1 MQTSLS
7 HKLDVPRVPFSFMGD
22 PQMPIVH
29 LGLSHRGP
37 GSEVTEGSESFLIV
51 IVNLYPASVRQQWS
65 TGLSAPTDRPILTAS
80 SVGKSHRYSGARF
93 HVPFDTIDQCAKLQ
107 RLNLAAIEIK
117 TKTFRCPIFNRLT
130 HLFLA
135 SIESPMAVAPAFV
148 DHFATLFGTQLLHA
162 QLPASNNFPARGGLT
177 ARQKRQI
184 GEVFDENGREN
195 ASLSQLAGRCGLSIS
210 HFARSFKISFGTS
223 VHQWIIAQ
231 RIERSKELLLNSD
244 IPLIEIAFLAGFC
257 DQASFNRAFA
267 KITGETPGRWRSA
280 GGCPRGE
287 CFAVDR

>member
-1 MQTSLS
+1 MQTSSS
-7 HKLDVPRVPFSFMGD
+7 HKLDGPRLPISFTGD
-22 PQMPIVH
+22 PEMPTFD
-29 LGLSHRGP
+29 LRLSHRSP
-37 GSEVTEGSESFLIV
+37 GSEVAEGSEPFLIV
-51 IVNLYPASVRQQWS
+51 IVNLYPASVKQQWS
-65 TGLSAPTDRPILTAS
+65 TGLSAPADRPLLADS
-80 SVGKSHRYSGARF
+80 SIGKNHKYRGVRY
-93 HVPFDTIDQCAKLQ
+93 HVPSDTLDHCAKLHG
-107 RLNLAAIEIK
+107 LNLAAIEIK
-117 TKTFRCPIFNRLT
+117 TKMFRCPIFNRLT

-135 SIESPMAVAPAFV
+135 SIESPIAVAPAFM
-148 DHFATLFGTQLLHA
+148 DHFATLFSAQLLHA
-162 QLPASNNFPARGGLT
+162 QLPASNQFPARGGLT

-195 ASLSQLAGRCGLSIS
+195 ASLPQLAGRCGLSVS

-280 GGCPRGE
+280 GRCPRG
-287 CFAVDR
+287 